1 MHDMS
6 DECLRRPHQDP
17 VSATTRAQ
25 ACVDS
30 SRLLL
35 ALAMDATSGTK
46 LERKRLVQQLR
57 KVAADVGADQCRDDA
72 SRQKVR
78 EMMGSAICA
87 EGEGTPHSAIRQ
99 GEDSGAE
106 HRPLLEEDLPGGA
119 EEEGRCH
126 PRLSG
131 ARAPRARSVPCA
143 WR

>member
-1 MHDMS
+1 MYRGGAGQPYGPHHLGLRCAVSWWKHETGQNFRSADGPGQMHDMS

-57 KVAADVGADQCRDDA
+57 VAA
-72 SRQKVR
+72 
-78 EMMGSAICA
+78 
-87 EGEGTPHSAIRQ
+87 P
-99 GEDSGAE
+99 
-106 HRPLLEEDLPGGA
+106 
-119 EEEGRCH
+119 
-126 PRLSG
+126 
-131 ARAPRARSVPCA
+131 A
-143 WR
+143 WRRRRPSSCAAGSLRIAC